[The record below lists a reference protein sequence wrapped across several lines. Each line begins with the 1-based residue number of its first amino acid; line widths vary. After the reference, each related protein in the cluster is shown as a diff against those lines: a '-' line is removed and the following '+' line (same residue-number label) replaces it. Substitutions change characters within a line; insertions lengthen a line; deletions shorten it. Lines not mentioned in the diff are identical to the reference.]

1 MKRSPCYTKYSSG
14 GTDCANEGAAL
25 RWLAEAEPKGGIH
38 IAKVFS
44 ATSNTLV
51 EERIQTTS
59 PTPEAA
65 EAIGRG
71 LALMHA
77 AGAQW
82 FGQPPTSFSGEGYV
96 IHHSR
101 TNIVSDKRAAE
112 ESWGAYFAAMRIEP
126 FVDTL
131 LQKGLFSSAEKAL
144 FDQLCSLLRAG
155 CFDAPQPKL
164 VEQSI
169 ATSEIPQSI
178 NEPKEQQGLNVSKDL
193 HNVES
198 SDTRRYSHAERMTS
212 GGISRLPITCAR
224 IHGDLWAGNVLY
236 DANPN
241 NATHGA
247 LIDPMAHGGHAET
260 DLAMLQLFGFSYLEH
275 VLGGYREGSPLT
287 DGWQERV
294 GLHQLAPLLHH
305 CVLFGSSYVPQTV
318 ATCKQYL

>member
-1 MKRSPCYTKYSSG
+1 MERSPCYTKYSSG

-44 ATSNTLV
+44 ATRNTLV
-51 EERIQTTS
+51 EEYIQTTS

-71 LALMHA
+71 LACMHA

-82 FGQPPTSFSGEGYV
+82 FGQPPASFSGEGY
-96 IHHSR
+96 IINYSC
-101 TNIVSDKRAAE
+101 TKLVSDKKAAK
-112 ESWGAYFAAMRIEP
+112 ESWGAFFAATRIEP

-131 LQKGLFSSAEKAL
+131 LQKGLFLSDEKAL

-155 CFDAPQPKL
+155 FFDAPQPKL
-164 VEQSI
+164 VEKSI
-169 ATSEIPQSI
+169 AASEIPPSI
-178 NEPKEQQGLNVSKDL
+178 NEPKEQQGVNISKGL
-193 HNVES
+193 YSIES
-198 SDTRRYSHAERMTS
+198 SDVCGYTHAKKMEYD
-212 GGISRLPITCAR
+212 GISRLPITCAR
-224 IHGDLWAGNVLY
+224 LHGDLWAGNVLY
-236 DANPN
+236 DANPD
-241 NATHGA
+241 NATRGA

-275 VLGGYREGSPLT
+275 VLGGYNEVSPLA
-287 DGWQERV
+287 DGWQKRV

-305 CVLFGSSYVPQTV
+305 CILFGSPYVPQTV
-318 ATCKQYL
+318 AACKQYL